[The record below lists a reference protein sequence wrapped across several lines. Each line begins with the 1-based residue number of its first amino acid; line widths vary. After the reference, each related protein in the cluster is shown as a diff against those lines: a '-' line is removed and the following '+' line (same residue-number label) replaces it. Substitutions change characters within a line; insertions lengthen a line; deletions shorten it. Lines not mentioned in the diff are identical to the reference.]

1 MALEQSILKSTKKK
15 LGLDA
20 SYTDFDQ
27 DVIDYINSSFFRL
40 FQLGLGPSTGFAI
53 EDDSEE
59 WDDFNTVGLNV
70 SVLNAVKTYVNLKV
84 RLQFDPPG
92 LAHHIKAIEDQITE
106 LEHTLLTERDLA
118 VWAPTLSSSLHSLP

>member
-15 LGLDA
+15 LNLDE
-20 SYTDFDQ
+20 SYHDFDQ

-40 FQLGLGPSTGFAI
+40 YQLGLGPSEGFAI
-53 EDDSEE
+53 DDEE
-59 WDDFNTVGLNV
+59 ETWDSFITGDLNV
-70 SVLNAVKTYVNLKV
+70 SVLNAVKTYVGLKV

-92 LAHHIKAIEDQITE
+92 LAHHINAIEEQIVE

-118 VWAPTLSSSLHSLP
+118 VWTPTVSSSSHYLP

>member
-20 SYTDFDQ
+20 SYHDFDQ
-27 DVIDYINSSFFRL
+27 DVTDYINSSFFRL
-40 FQLGLGPSTGFAI
+40 YQLGLGPSTGFAI
-53 EDDSEE
+53 EDETE
-59 WDDFNTVGLNV
+59 TWDDFNTTELNV

-92 LAHHIKAIEDQITE
+92 LAHHIKAIEDQIVE

-118 VWAPTLSSSLHSLP
+118 VWAPPVSPSSLYLP

>member
-15 LGLDA
+15 LNLDE
-20 SYTDFDQ
+20 SYHDFDQ

-40 FQLGLGPSTGFAI
+40 YQLGLGPPEGFAI
-53 EDDSEE
+53 DDEE
-59 WDDFNTVGLNV
+59 ETWDSFITGGLNV

-92 LAHHIKAIEDQITE
+92 LAHHIKAIEDQIVE

-118 VWAPTLSSSLHSLP
+118 VWAPTISSSSHYLP